1 MSDQQDLERMVQAE
15 RLLDRALAHYSREPL
30 AGFERRM
37 VNRLQLEA
45 GASATLWRRKRV
57 AQAAALVT
65 LFAITAAAS
74 LFIGLYLGQRRANV
88 VWQHRLNELTAISL
102 TKQTQPSTS
111 LTPSQFRPSRSSSFR
126 RSKSRSAMLHAGR
139 NSDEFPTPAPL
150 NAQERALAAIAIHGD
165 SALVTSLLH
174 PLSTTEKLHEG
185 SALEAPNNGVS
196 NTEQ

>member
-15 RLLDRALAHYSREPL
+15 RLLDRALAHYSREPI

-74 LFIGLYLGQRRANV
+74 LFIGLYLGQRQANV
-88 VWQHRLNELTAISL
+88 VWQHRLNELTAISAAL
-102 TKQTQPSTS
+102 SSDRTPQPGVDD
-111 LTPSQFRPSRSSSFR
+111 
-126 RSKSRSAMLHAGR
+126 AADAG
-139 NSDEFPTPAPL
+139 SVSM
-150 NAQERALAAIAIHGD
+150 G
-165 SALVTSLLH
+165 
-174 PLSTTEKLHEG
+174 
-185 SALEAPNNGVS
+185 PNN
-196 NTEQ
+196 